1 MLMETPSAQALNN
14 QDQILSDDFRHDMR
28 LKKILGCTSD
38 TLLGL
43 TFTVTSPTKS
53 MELDSLGYRYG
64 SRCSPVVFT
73 DDQFL
78 KYLEIS
84 YNSRK
89 VNAFYAKLGG
99 NVNIL
104 YGTPGPLDQK
114 KSWSFD
120 ERNQLIGLRGTQSGA
135 GITSLG
141 VLIYDPICAENA
153 LFQGDTE
160 AGVDNS
166 EYSSGAIANEN
177 DKAEDVEDEV
187 EFDNRIT

>member
-1 MLMETPSAQALNN
+1 MKSVVFPTIVSLLPIVAQAQTSLLKIPEECFRYSDAYGNTVGQALNN
-14 QDQILSDDFRHDMR
+14 QDQILSDEFRHDMR

-89 VNAFYAKLGG
+89 VNAFFAKLGG

-104 YGTPGPLDQK
+104 YGTPGPLD
-114 KSWSFD
+114 
-120 ERNQLIGLRGTQSGA
+120 
-135 GITSLG
+135 
-141 VLIYDPICAENA
+141 
-153 LFQGDTE
+153 
-160 AGVDNS
+160 
-166 EYSSGAIANEN
+166 
-177 DKAEDVEDEV
+177 
-187 EFDNRIT
+187 